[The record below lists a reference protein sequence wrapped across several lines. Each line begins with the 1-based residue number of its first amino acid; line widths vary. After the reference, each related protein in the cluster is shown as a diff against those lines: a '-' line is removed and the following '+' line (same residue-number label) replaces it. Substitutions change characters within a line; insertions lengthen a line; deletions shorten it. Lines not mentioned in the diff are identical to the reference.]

1 MNSYRVRGGFE
12 ELTSDEQERWLKG
25 RIRAAGMYLQ
35 SPINNKG
42 IKKKRLPQDLEE
54 LNKHVRVAT
63 RIYNSQDRRL
73 RSSEENTI
81 KGVFRRGA
89 MGTMPPPGPVKSID
103 FRRFSGPNGC

>member
-1 MNSYRVRGGFE
+1 MINSYRVRGGFE
-12 ELTSDEQERWLKG
+12 ELTSDKQERWLKG
-25 RIRAAGMYLQ
+25 KMRAAGMCLT
-35 SPINNKG
+35 SPINNEG
-42 IKKKRLPQDLEE
+42 IKEKRLPQDLEE

-89 MGTMPPPGPVKSID
+89 MGSKPPLD
-103 FRRFSGPNGC
+103 Q